1 MAHLYSVQM
10 YFCNKIL
17 ISRVPLYRVKN
28 TSFVLHCSDIFQEIE
43 LSLHSI
49 YIEKIII
56 NALTHTSPQV
66 NTLYLEGTNLSA

>member
-1 MAHLYSVQM
+1 MGVLVEIKAKNCKITRIMAHLYSVQM

-43 LSLHSI
+43 LTLHSI
-49 YIEKIII
+49 LK
-56 NALTHTSPQV
+56 N
-66 NTLYLEGTNLSA
+66 

>member
-1 MAHLYSVQM
+1 MGVLVEIKAKNCKITRIMAHLYSVQM

-43 LSLHSI
+43 LTP
-49 YIEKIII
+49 Y
-56 NALTHTSPQV
+56 
-66 NTLYLEGTNLSA
+66 TLY